1 MAVSIKSLNGLG
13 AIGKLGIDPGLVD
26 WLSEGHYEIK
36 LTSKEFAFFPAGSG
50 DLPPVATVPVSLD
63 LLQKLNGGTVPP
75 KDKFGLAKM
84 MTSTLEK
91 LQSIADGGTLQKLQ
105 AGVPVDPALKAAM
118 EKAKAEGIK
127 AKIGEAQPAFTQPAP
142 TGWWPV
148 HVRPFLREAV
158 PGVADARHRRSLR
171 RRSSPASTARRR
183 SSLAC
188 SS

>member
-13 AIGKLGIDPGLVD
+13 AIGKLGIDPALLG

-63 LLQKLNGGTVPP
+63 LLQKLNGGTLPH

-91 LQSIADGGTLQKLQ
+91 LQSIADSGTLAKLKPG
-105 AGVPVDPALKAAM
+105 APVDPALKQAM
-118 EKAKAEGIK
+118 EKAKAEG
-127 AKIGEAQPAFTQPAP
+127 
-142 TGWWPV
+142 
-148 HVRPFLREAV
+148 
-158 PGVADARHRRSLR
+158 SR
-171 RRSSPASTARRR
+171 RRSAKRSLLSRSRPRPGGGRCSTQRRCLPPR
-183 SSLAC
+183 
-188 SS
+188 